1 MQKILSGARVP
12 LIRGE
17 DEKQKNVI
25 YHHSYDPIFLQNDVW
40 FAETLVYRYVI
51 FFSEMLFRKFLNDV
65 LSISLIP
72 FIITLNHDFSA
83 IMTAQKMPSDW
94 KRT

>member
-65 LSISLIP
+65 LFQQIYQCV
-72 FIITLNHDFSA
+72 IIHN
-83 IMTAQKMPSDW
+83 
-94 KRT
+94 R

>member
-1 MQKILSGARVP
+1 
-12 LIRGE
+12 
-17 DEKQKNVI
+17 
-25 YHHSYDPIFLQNDVW
+25 
-40 FAETLVYRYVI
+40 
-51 FFSEMLFRKFLNDV
+51 MLFRKFLNDV